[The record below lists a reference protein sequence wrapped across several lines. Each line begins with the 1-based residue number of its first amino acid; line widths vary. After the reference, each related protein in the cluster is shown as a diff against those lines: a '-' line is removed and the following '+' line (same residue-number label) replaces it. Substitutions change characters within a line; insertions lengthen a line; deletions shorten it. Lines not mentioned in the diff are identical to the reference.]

1 MGNVATKLPGTGERQ
16 NDCGDP
22 KSSVDERPGAREL
35 CRGDRLSVF
44 CDHQQPKY
52 WPEHMDRQ
60 AQLFLTFD
68 GADGEITWRRRSGN
82 IVTEPLPA
90 HQYCF
95 VAPACLYAL
104 RWRNAADV
112 VLLRLGDRLV
122 EEHLAGPMQ
131 GVVVEDFKPLSRLD
145 GCLWSLA
152 EALWE
157 TCGRP
162 LSPAASF
169 VEGIGTAPLTAQTAK
184 SPGVDARAILSPN
197 HCMRTNT
204 ALSHRHACMHSGG
217 GTRPTLCFSVLEI
230 VLWRSIWPARCR
242 ESWSRT
248 LSRLAAWTDAFGR
261 LLRRFGKHADDRFRR
276 PQALSRAL
284 GRPWPR
290 GCSSVSSIRV
300 K

>member
-35 CRGDRLSVF
+35 CRGERLSVF

-60 AQLFLTFD
+60 AQLFLPCD

-82 IVTEPLPA
+82 IVTEPLHA

-152 EALWE
+152 EAAKRLKVLDHDSLHRAGQMLLHKTISKTE
-157 TCGRP
+157 KHNVGRVP
-162 LSPAASF
+162 PPECIQARRCDKA
-169 VEGIGTAPLTAQTAK
+169 
-184 SPGVDARAILSPN
+184 GVVR
-197 HCMRTNT
+197 MQ
-204 ALSHRHACMHSGG
+204 
-217 GTRPTLCFSVLEI
+217 
-230 VLWRSIWPARCR
+230 W
-242 ESWSRT
+242 
-248 LSRLAAWTDAFGR
+248 FGDNI
-261 LLRRFGKHADDRFRR
+261 A
-276 PQALSRAL
+276 
-284 GRPWPR
+284 
-290 GCSSVSSIRV
+290 
-300 K
+300 